1 MKKVVEYIIAYTF
14 RLALWFR
21 YRIKVVGLDKLNS
34 KTLPRSGGVIFMP
47 NHPAYFIDPI
57 VVTLAVFPKFSIRPM
72 IVEYMF
78 YTPFINGLM
87 RFMDALP
94 VPNFASSSNSLK
106 RKKSEQVVQTVIDS
120 VKHGQNF
127 LIMPAGRVKHTAY
140 EAVGGASA
148 IQRILTEAPE
158 ANVVLVRTKGLWGS
172 SFSRALLNSSPSLGA
187 SMWEAVKI
195 ILKNLIF
202 FTPRRQIIVELEP
215 APADFPRD
223 ASRLELNKFLEHYY
237 NKPDGLTKQ
246 TGEYPG
252 DSLVL
257 VSYSMWGEK
266 YLPVKKIEQDS
277 GKEIY
282 ISDIP
287 KDVREKVIKKLAE
300 LKECDPLTIKPEMTL
315 ASDLGL
321 DSLDTADLVAFLND
335 QFDISG
341 VPVNELTTVAK
352 VMAVASRQVIIKE
365 EIEDEKFD
373 LTAWLKP
380 IVPKKRAMVA
390 PGDTIAEVF
399 LNQCELSGNA
409 IACADGRLGIQKYS
423 TLKLRAI
430 ILARYLRKQPGK
442 YIGIMLPASIAANL
456 LILAC
461 ELAGK
466 IPLMVNWTVGTR
478 HLESVVALS
487 SVQVVISSWAFLD
500 RLENANLNGIEDR
513 LVMLEDVARQL
524 SIFDK
529 LKGLILSKFGTKTVL
544 RTFCNKSSKDSEAV
558 LLFTSG
564 TESMPKGVP
573 LTHNNILS
581 SMRGALTAQ
590 EIFND
595 DIIFGILPPFHSF
608 GFTISGILGL
618 ISGIRVFYS
627 PDPTDGKRLATAFGR
642 WRITLM
648 VGAPTFVKGIL
659 KAANPQQMQSMRLCV
674 TGAEKAPPELFQML
688 EQFNKPNCLLE
699 GYGITEC
706 SPILTMNPVGGCPKG
721 VGKAMPGVELMIVHP
736 ETEEPLPIG
745 DRGLI
750 LAKGPNVF
758 NGYINPGITS
768 PFTTINGERWY
779 RTGDLGFLDKQGNLT
794 ISGRL
799 KRFIKVGG
807 EMVSLSSI
815 EEALLQMASKNKWPT
830 MQEGP
835 TLAVCAKEAP
845 GEKTKIFLFS
855 RFELTVD
862 DVNNALR
869 ESGFSNLI
877 KVSTV
882 MMIPEIPIMGTGKIN
897 YRLLEGQYLANA

>member
-1 MKKVVEYIIAYTF
+1 MKKVVEYLIAYTF

-57 VVTLAVFPKFSIRPM
+57 LVTLAVFPKFPIRPM

-94 VPNFASSSNSLK
+94 IPNFVSSSNSLK
-106 RKKSEQVVQTVIDS
+106 RKKSEKVVQTVIES
-120 VKHGQNF
+120 VKNGQNF
-127 LIMPAGRVKHTAY
+127 LIYPAGKVKHTAY

-148 IQRILTEAPE
+148 VNRILTEAPE

-172 SFSRALLNSSPSLGA
+172 SFSRALVGTAPTLSRAMLESL
-187 SMWEAVKI
+187 KI

-202 FTPRRQIIVELEP
+202 FTPRREVIVELEA
-215 APADFPRD
+215 APADFPRN
-223 ASRLELNKFLEHYY
+223 AGRLEMNKFLESWY

-246 TGEYPG
+246 VGDLPG

-257 VSYSMWGEK
+257 VSYSMWGDK
-266 YLPVKKIEQDS
+266 YLPVRKSEK
-277 GKEIY
+277 GL
-282 ISDIP
+282 SDITLDKIP
-287 KDVREKVIKKLAE
+287 QDVKNKVIKKLSE
-300 LKECDPLTIKPEMTL
+300 LKECDPATIKPEMTL

-321 DSLDTADLVAFLND
+321 DSLDTADLAAFLND
-335 QFDISG
+335 QFDVSG
-341 VPVNELTTVAK
+341 VPVNKLTDVAT
-352 VMAVASRQVIIKE
+352 VMAVAARQVVIKQE
-365 EIEDEKFD
+365 VEDEQFD
-373 LTAWLKP
+373 VTAWVKP
-380 IVPKKRAMVA
+380 ISKRKRAMVA

-399 LNQCELSGNA
+399 LNQCQLSGNN
-409 IACADGRLGIQKYS
+409 IACADGRLGIQRYPK
-423 TLKLRAI
+423 LKLRAI
-430 ILARYLRKQPGK
+430 VLARYLRKLPGK
-442 YIGIMLPASIAANL
+442 YIGIMLPASTAANL

-466 IPLMVNWTVGTR
+466 IPLMINWTVGPR
-478 HLESVVALS
+478 HLETVVSLS
-487 SVQVVISSWAFLD
+487 NVQAVLSSWAFVD
-500 RLENANLNGIEDR
+500 RLENVDLTGIDDK
-513 LVMLEDVARQL
+513 LIMLEDVPRQL
-524 SIFDK
+524 TFLDK
-529 LKGLILSKFGTKTVL
+529 LKALALSKCGTKAVL
-544 RTFCNKSSKDSEAV
+544 STFGNKASKESEAV

-573 LTHNNILS
+573 LSHDNILS
-581 SMRGALTAQ
+581 NMRASLQGQ

-618 ISGIRVFYS
+618 LSGVRVFYS
-627 PDPTDGKRLATAFGR
+627 PDPTDGKRLANAFGR
-642 WRITLM
+642 WHVTIL

-659 KAANPQQMQSMRLCV
+659 KAATADQMKSMRLCV
-674 TGAEKAPPELFQML
+674 TGAEKAPPELYKML
-688 EQFNKPNCLLE
+688 EELGKPNCLLE

-706 SPILTMNPVGGCPKG
+706 SPVLTMNPVGGCPKG
-721 VGKAMPGVELMIVHP
+721 VGKALPGVELMIVHP
-736 ETEEPLPIG
+736 ETEEPLPNG

-750 LAKGPNVF
+750 LARGPNIF
-758 NGYINPGITS
+758 NGYLNPGLSS
-768 PFTTINGERWY
+768 PFTTMDGKRWY
-779 RTGDLGFLDKQGNLT
+779 KTGDLGFLDKDGILT

-815 EEALLQMASKNKWPT
+815 EEALLHMAEKYRWPT

-835 TLAVCAKEAP
+835 TLAVCAKEMA

-855 RFELTVD
+855 RFELCVD
-862 DVNNALR
+862 DVNSALR

-877 KVSTV
+877 KISSVTV
-882 MMIPEIPIMGTGKIN
+882 LSEIPIMGTGKVN
-897 YRLLEGQYLANA
+897 YRLLDSQFA